1 MTNSYAALILRSA
14 ISKEII
20 KEFNKHEDIKIAYP
34 SQNLYLGNLNQAPF
48 ETHYNSMHFHTKDNN

>member
-1 MTNSYAALILRSA
+1 MRISAWYMTNSYAALILRSA

-34 SQNLYLGNLNQAPF
+34 SQNLYL
-48 ETHYNSMHFHTKDNN
+48 EI